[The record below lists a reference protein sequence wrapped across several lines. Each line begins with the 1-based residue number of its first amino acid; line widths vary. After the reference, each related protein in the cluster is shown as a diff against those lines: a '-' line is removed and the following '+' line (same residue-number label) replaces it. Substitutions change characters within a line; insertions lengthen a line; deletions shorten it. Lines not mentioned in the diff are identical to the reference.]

1 MLLPLEHVPF
11 SSLIFYYSDKYKEVA
26 VNVETFPFRFYSGSF
41 PPSKLRN
48 FLNAG
53 KLKCLKGRDEF
64 VMRGR
69 NRDKGEG
76 RARRKKRNGREGQ
89 KKKRGEIK
97 RWKERGGGSR
107 NEKDAETKKEREGT
121 RGKEE
126 NKMEK

>member
-41 PPSKLRN
+41 SPSKLRN

-76 RARRKKRNGREGQ
+76 RTRRKKRNGREGQ
-89 KKKRGEIK
+89 KKKRGGNK
-97 RWKERGGGSR
+97 
-107 NEKDAETKKEREGT
+107 TVEGKG
-121 RGKEE
+121 RRKQ
-126 NKMEK
+126 K

>member
-41 PPSKLRN
+41 SFSKLRN

-53 KLKCLKGRDEF
+53 KLKCLKARDEF

-69 NRDKGEG
+69 NRDKGED
-76 RARRKKRNGREGQ
+76 RTRRKKKNDREGQ

-97 RWKERGGGSR
+97 RRKERKR
-107 NEKDAETKKEREGT
+107 KQK
-121 RGKEE
+121 
-126 NKMEK
+126 